1 LETIEED
8 LEKGRRRGW
17 KATTGKV
24 IVYMVVGKEESV

>member
-1 LETIEED
+1 LETIEEN

-24 IVYMVVGKEESV
+24 IVYMVVRKEEST